1 MILRAIRLRIP
12 LQNWLDEQVLVELGL
27 KRLAL
32 SNIVGLHR
40 VPCVTRCDRGC
51 LMFTGLY

>member
-1 MILRAIRLRIP
+1 MP
-12 LQNWLDEQVLVELGL
+12 LISRVAL
-27 KRLAL
+27 KRYCDEYLLYPGVA
-32 SNIVGLHR
+32 STATVGLHR